1 MNRKQITKPG
11 ERHMR
16 IDPIR
21 LVRWAT
27 GAQLP
32 DELPISDTD
41 PDPGI
46 MGPGSVT
53 WRLHH
58 QQWLILGGARAFLMQ
73 AAHPKVAQGAIDFSA
88 YAEDP
93 FGRVFRTVQAMTV
106 LLVGTT
112 REVNA
117 TARHLN
123 RLHATVQGTLKY
135 HTGRHTVGEPYSA
148 MDPEALLWV
157 HIAFVESMLSAYR
170 AFVGPLSEA
179 DCEAYWQESLRY
191 ARRLGL
197 TDAVLPPNYAAMQA
211 YTREAIAS
219 GEAAVGAE
227 AQEVAATILFPP
239 LPWYRRP
246 IWALVR
252 LITSGQLPAEI
263 RQGYK
268 LRWTWRHRMGFRLA
282 CGCLRLL
289 RRLFP
294 DSVGHSVLVDFAERR
309 ARGELSAPTSQ
320 PVTTQPGK

>member
-1 MNRKQITKPG
+1 
-11 ERHMR
+11 MR

-21 LVRWAT
+21 LVHWAT
-27 GAQLP
+27 GANLP
-32 DELPISDTD
+32 DEMPISDTD
-41 PDPGI
+41 HDPGI

-58 QQWLILGGARAFLMQ
+58 EQWLIFGGGRAFLMQ

-93 FGRVFRTVQAMTV
+93 YGRVFRTVRAMTI
-106 LLVGTT
+106 LLVGST

-117 TARHLN
+117 TAKYIN
-123 RLHATVQGTLKY
+123 RLHATVQGTLK
-135 HTGRHTVGEPYSA
+135 HNTGRHKIGEHYSA

-157 HIAFVESMLSAYR
+157 HVAFVDSMLSAYR
-170 AFVGPLSEA
+170 AFVGPLSED

-197 TDAVLPPNYAAMQA
+197 TDAMLPPSYTAMQA
-211 YTREAIAS
+211 YIRECIAS
-219 GEAAVGAE
+219 GEVAVGAE
-227 AQEVAATILFPP
+227 ANEVARTVLFPP

-263 RQGYK
+263 RQGYG
-268 LRWTWRHRMGFRLA
+268 LHWRWYHRLGFRLI
-282 CGCLRLL
+282 CSTLRLL
-289 RRLFP
+289 RRIFLG
-294 DSVGHSVLVDFAERR
+294 SVGHSILVDFAERR
-309 ARGELSAPTSQ
+309 ARGELTATTPLSAS
-320 PVTTQPGK
+320 GSAGG